1 MTVGR
6 KALQLSG
13 KIPAQG
19 AGGAGSIP
27 AKALFFEKG
36 EERREEKRVKR
47 EEEEKGGKG

>member
-1 MTVGR
+1 M

-27 AKALFFEKG
+27 AKALFIKKG
-36 EERREEKRVKR
+36 EIKNKK
-47 EEEEKGGKG
+47 EEEGGR

>member
-1 MTVGR
+1 MFIVNK

-27 AKALFFEKG
+27 AKAPFLKEGKDKEVKEQKEKG
-36 EERREEKRVKR
+36 NKNIK
-47 EEEEKGGKG
+47 